1 MTRAKSKLI
10 IVGSKKLMSTVPQFE
25 GFMALI
31 NQKKWIMDLNEGDD
45 QIYSNLLEFTDESII
60 SSTGNTISS
69 TGNSNS
75 TDISINKINTQSK
88 VIKKTLVVKN
98 VLDEIN

>member
-1 MTRAKSKLI
+1 
-10 IVGSKKLMSTVPQFE
+10 MSTVPQFE

-60 SSTGNTISS
+60 NSTGNTISS
-69 TGNSNS
+69 TGNTNNS
-75 TDISINKINTQSK
+75 ADVSVNKINTQSK

-98 VLDEIN
+98 VLDEIK